1 MGSIRNDEEGSA
13 FAGAIL
19 LLFFVSLFLFTLVS
33 CHSNL
38 YKTYDSLE
46 IYYEKEL
53 IKTLNR
59 MDEHEE
65 SLLGRIHGE
74 W

>member
-1 MGSIRNDEEGSA
+1 MGYIRNENGSL
-13 FAGAIL
+13 FAAALI

-33 CHSNL
+33 WHSNL

-46 IYYEKEL
+46 QYYEKEL

-59 MDEHEE
+59 VDENEE
-65 SLLGRIHGE
+65 SLLGRLHGQ

>member
-1 MGSIRNDEEGSA
+1 MGYFRNEKGSL
-13 FAGAIL
+13 FAAALI

-33 CHSNL
+33 WHSNL

-46 IYYEKEL
+46 QYYEKEL
-53 IKTLNR
+53 IKILNR
-59 MDEHEE
+59 VDEYEE
-65 SLLGRIHGE
+65 SLLGRIHGQ